1 MMSVGDLVKS
11 DDNRIGVVISF
22 DTYKGQLFDGPI
34 ETIVEVLW
42 GESGTGWILKS
53 RLSSAS

>member
-1 MMSVGDLVKS
+1 MRVGDLVKS
-11 DDNRIGVVISF
+11 DEERIGVILGF
-22 DTYKGQLFDGPI
+22 DTYKAKLFDGPT

-42 GESGTGWILKS
+42 GEAGTGWILKS

>member
-11 DDNRIGVVISF
+11 DDNRIGVVIGF

>member
-11 DDNRIGVVISF
+11 DDNRVGIVISF
-22 DTYKGQLFDGPI
+22 DTYTTRLFDGPT

-42 GESGTGWILKS
+42 GEAGTGWILKS

>member
-1 MMSVGDLVKS
+1 MMSVGDLVRS
-11 DDNRIGVVISF
+11 DDNRVGVIIRF
-22 DTYKGQLFDGPI
+22 DTYKARLFDGPT